1 MTILLIDPAWH
12 EGFLQRV
19 EKAPQ
24 LTAESIK
31 ELYSEGNDSPK
42 YQIDL
47 KSPNIAITKILGPLT
62 KQKDFFFS
70 MFSNNSTTYTGI
82 IDSIQ
87 AAEGDDEIEEH
98 ELHINSPGGDWIG
111 LTEAANAIAGAKKP
125 VRAKIT
131 GMATSAAYV
140 LASQTDEVVSTT
152 DGNEVGGLGVV
163 VRHTKWEGEK
173 TVRSSNAP
181 KKNPDAFTA
190 QGEKDLKKELD
201 AIETKVFKMVSEG
214 RTAATGKNITEK
226 VVSKDFGQ
234 GALMLA
240 DEALQKG
247 MIDSI
252 IPPSP
257 RISNSE
263 RIAASGK
270 GRKLQQETGRGS
282 GISKLETG
290 KKMDKT
296 LDELRAE
303 YPQLCAQ
310 LLKEGRDIERDQ
322 VKGHITMAKQ
332 TGAVDFALECLDAG
346 KSLSSQE
353 VIAGYMCAGKKL
365 VDLKNREDD
374 NPDGDLNAG
383 ADDGAN
389 LSEQEKEKALL
400 SKVLERSSQPARKGV

>member
-87 AAEGDDEIEEH
+87 AAEADDEIEEH
-98 ELHINSPGGDWIG
+98 ELHVNSPGGDWIG

-131 GMATSAAYV
+131 GMATSAAYI
-140 LASQTDEVVSTT
+140 LASQADEVVSTT

-214 RTAATGKNITEK
+214 RTAATRKNITEK

-240 DEALQKG
+240 DEALEKG
-247 MIDSI
+247 LIDSI
-252 IPPSP
+252 IPPPP
-257 RISNSE
+257 RISNSKPV
-263 RIAASGK
+263 ANSGK
-270 GRKLQQETGRGS
+270 ARNLQSTGTGPDNSNQRGKTMDLNQL
-282 GISKLETG
+282 KLEHP
-290 KKMDKT
+290 
-296 LDELRAE
+296 ELCT
-303 YPQLCAQ
+303 QLVA
-310 LLKEGRDIERDQ
+310 EGRAIERDQ

-353 VIAGYMCAGKKL
+353 VIAGYMSAGMKKK
-365 VDLKNREDD
+365 DLKNREDD
-374 NPDGDLNAG
+374 NPDGDLNNGSGGG
-383 ADDGAN
+383 AE

-400 SKVLERSSQPARKGV
+400 SKVLERSSQPVKKGV